1 MTNTQQAQHKKQHN
15 SQGPDACLSTLR
27 RHSRPDSV
35 SGFHTREQIQCWNV
49 DDVNRPTDLVVW
61 TTQLHSVLLSLCCC
75 PWTDTPSTECCS
87 QNKAEHCW
95 QNRVLFTKQSR
106 ALFTKQSRALFTK
119 HSTVH
124 KTKQSTVHKTQSC
137 SQNKAEHC
145 SQNRV
150 LFTKQSRALL
160 TKQSPVHKTEYCS
173 QNKAEHCWQ
182 NSPVHKT
189 KHSSQNRVM
198 FTKQSRALFTKQ
210 SPVHKTKQITFHKT
224 KSSSQNKAL
233 FIKHSPVHKTKQS
246 TVHKTESC
254 SQNKALFTKQS
265 PVHKTKQSIV
275 HKTKQNTVHKTK
287 QSSQTKTLSQN
298 TAAKPLK
305 KNLRGLTQL
314 AWHSSLYCGQTH
326 NFFQGS
332 KEGNASTLCTVCYPL
347 WSCCTSSA
355 HPYTSTQSPL
365 STNVICKQICIES
378 GESTWCAFLAAHAFL
393 SQRDLPP
400 LSWPG
405 ETNHDLQLCSTLVTV
420 SFNACCQCET
430 TPNT

>member
-1 MTNTQQAQHKKQHN
+1 MLKCWWCKQTNWPGCVNHAAAFSSPFSLLLPLNRHTFHRMLFTKQSRALLTKQSTVHKTKQSTVHKTKQSTVHKTQY
-15 SQGPDACLSTLR
+15 
-27 RHSRPDSV
+27 
-35 SGFHTREQIQCWNV
+35 
-49 DDVNRPTDLVVW
+49 
-61 TTQLHSVLLSLCCC
+61 
-75 PWTDTPSTECCS
+75 CS
-87 QNKAEHCW
+87 QNKAEHCS
-95 QNRVLFTKQSR
+95 QNSVLFTKQSR
-106 ALFTKQSRALFTK
+106 ALFTKQS
-119 HSTVH
+119 TVH
-124 KTKQSTVHKTQSC
+124 KTKQSTVDKTES
-137 SQNKAEHC
+137 C

-160 TKQSPVHKTEYCS
+160 TKQ
-173 QNKAEHCWQ
+173 
-182 NSPVHKT
+182 SPVHKT

-210 SPVHKTKQITFHKT
+210 
-224 KSSSQNKAL
+224 
-233 FIKHSPVHKTKQS
+233 SPVHKTKQS

>member
-1 MTNTQQAQHKKQHN
+1 MLKCWWCKQTNWPGCVNHAAAFSSPFSLLLPLNRHTFHRMLFTKQSRALLTKQSTVHKTKQSTVHKTKQSTVHKTQY
-15 SQGPDACLSTLR
+15 
-27 RHSRPDSV
+27 
-35 SGFHTREQIQCWNV
+35 
-49 DDVNRPTDLVVW
+49 
-61 TTQLHSVLLSLCCC
+61 
-75 PWTDTPSTECCS
+75 CS
-87 QNKAEHCW
+87 QNKAEHCS
-95 QNRVLFTKQSR
+95 QNSVLFTKQSR
-106 ALFTKQSRALFTK
+106 ALFTKQS
-119 HSTVH
+119 TVH
-124 KTKQSTVHKTQSC
+124 KTKQSTVDKTESC
-137 SQNKAEHC
+137 SQNKA
-145 SQNRV
+145 Q
-150 LFTKQSRALL
+150 FTKQS
-160 TKQSPVHKTEYCS
+160 H
-173 QNKAEHCWQ
+173 
-182 NSPVHKT
+182 
-189 KHSSQNRVM
+189 
-198 FTKQSRALFTKQ
+198 
-210 SPVHKTKQITFHKT
+210 
-224 KSSSQNKAL
+224 
-233 FIKHSPVHKTKQS
+233 VHKTKQS